1 MNINEYLPF
10 WNKLSSKEKQLIQKN
25 CSEKKYLSK
34 SLITENEKCD
44 GFIIIKSGKL
54 RVYTISD
61 SGREIT
67 LFKLFNYDMCLF
79 SSSCI
84 FKDITFDIMLETE
97 EDTTIFVIPAHIY
110 ENLMKTSLS
119 VSNYTNELMS
129 SRFSDIMWLLDQIL
143 NKNMIS
149 RISLF
154 LHEEYIYHNM
164 VDLSITHE
172 EIAKHLGT
180 AREVISRLLNYM
192 QKDGIIKTKRGIISI
207 VDKEKLKN
215 LCDEK

>member
-1 MNINEYLPF
+1 
-10 WNKLSSKEKQLIQKN
+10 
-25 CSEKKYLSK
+25 
-34 SLITENEKCD
+34 
-44 GFIIIKSGKL
+44 
-54 RVYTISD
+54 
-61 SGREIT
+61 
-67 LFKLFNYDMCLF
+67 MCLF

-97 EDTTIFVIPAHIY
+97 EDTTVFVIPAHIY

-154 LHEEYIYHNM
+154 LYEEYLYHNM
-164 VDLSITHE
+164 VDLCITHE
-172 EIAKHLGT
+172 EISKHLGT

-207 VDKEKLKN
+207 VDEEKLKN